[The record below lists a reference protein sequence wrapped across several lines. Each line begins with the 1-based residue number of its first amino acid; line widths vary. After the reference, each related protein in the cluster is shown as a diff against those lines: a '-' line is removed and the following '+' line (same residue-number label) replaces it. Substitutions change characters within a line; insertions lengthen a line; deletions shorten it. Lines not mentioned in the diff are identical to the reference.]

1 LEKQKR
7 WYIVTSKVVFMRKAL
22 QILGLLADTDIEW
35 LAREG
40 KVNCV
45 PAGTILIR
53 ERIPIDCLY
62 ILLDGQLSVRVGP
75 DGGSEIAILQCGDI
89 VGEISFVDSR
99 PPSASVVAVQDSF
112 LLALPRS
119 TLAAKLELDVA
130 FAARFYHAVASFLA
144 DRLYVTV
151 GRFGYGSYRQDAEIS
166 KLGDD
171 AIEELSLA
179 AIRFDKLLKHLRGD
193 SRGGSFAQT

>member
-1 LEKQKR
+1 
-7 WYIVTSKVVFMRKAL
+7 MRKAL

-35 LAREG
+35 LAQEG
-40 KVNCV
+40 KVQYA
-45 PAGTILIR
+45 PTGTVLIR
-53 ERIPIDCLY
+53 EKNPISCVY

-75 DGGSEIAILQCGDI
+75 EGSSEIAILQCGDI

-99 PPSASVVAVQDSF
+99 PPSASVIALQDSH
-112 LLALPRS
+112 LLALSRPA
-119 TLAAKLELDVA
+119 LATKLEVDSA

-151 GRFGYGSYRQDAEIS
+151 GRFGYGSHQQDADAHRLEDTT
-166 KLGDD
+166 LG
-171 AIEELSLA
+171 EFSLA
-179 AIRFDKLLKHLRGD
+179 ATRFDKLLKHLSGE